1 MYFIRFRFVDLPR
14 RENGDC
20 KRDYIEIYDGI
31 ASWTRV
37 KEICGNESIY
47 QPIIS
52 KSYKMKVK
60 FTADRVHGK
69 NRGFEAMYDPYQPS
83 RGESRPSQSKG
94 RTIRKVMGGGGIF

>member
-31 ASWTRV
+31 ASWPRPRV
-37 KEICGNESIY
+37 TKICGNESIY

-52 KSYKMKVK
+52 KRYKMRVK
-60 FTADRVHGK
+60 FTADRVNGK

-83 RGESRPSQSKG
+83 IARGESRPSWL
-94 RTIRKVMGGGGIF
+94 I

>member
-31 ASWTRV
+31 ASWTRATT
-37 KEICGNESIY
+37 ICGNESIY

-52 KSYKMKVK
+52 KSYKMRVK
-60 FTADRVHGK
+60 FTADRVNGK

-94 RTIRKVMGGGGIF
+94 RTIRKVMGGEGIF